1 MQARG
6 WRLATCG
13 LASSGWIVAGC
24 SLFVPEAAR
33 PPGVSTTGPATQPTT
48 RTAVAKTGFDPAKAL
63 LPLESI
69 LPAVQMPAPAE
80 KPDRAIPPQAVK
92 HYLAA
97 RDLFHRWMNA
107 EAISELEE
115 ALRYDPGSAECHLL
129 LGRSARRSGNL
140 GQARNHLREAAKL
153 CPDDVTCQYLLGWL
167 AAKSGRSDEALQHF
181 RLALMC
187 SDADPKRAET
197 LLTRFRIG
205 EVLMAQGYLSAGI
218 EQFEAFEEAVA
229 DTRGR
234 SWRNRELLTLIR
246 TRPALPAWQIGQA
259 AMQLHRYD
267 QASRAFERV
276 LKREP
281 DNPRAK
287 VRYAQTLARSK
298 RREKALEL
306 ARELALSKDKPEAGV
321 ELLGWIYRDAK
332 RPEGLTQELQKL
344 LEAHPDRGELG
355 TMLAETLI
363 GFGHKDQAER
373 VLRQLIKDKPE
384 LVPAY
389 VRLAGLLREQG
400 RAAEAVRVLAGAIAA
415 GPQTHAGVLRAVAQL
430 GSDTKTVR
438 QLIGQAEKILA
449 ADEKSH
455 ALNYVM
461 GLVAYHGDRQDLAV
475 RYFDRT
481 VELKPGF
488 LPAYLSLGRLYV
500 ARFEWEPAI
509 EVADRAEKAGHKTPA
524 VTYLRAQGH
533 DGLDDID
540 KAVKAYQQVIQ
551 ADPKSVAAM
560 VALGRS
566 YERMGQPN
574 KARKEYQRVLK
585 IAPANDV
592 AGERLIRLLL
602 AQGEGE
608 EAKRAL
614 QRFRR
619 ANGGRG
625 VLGRC
630 LAVMASGGDMGRY
643 RRLLGKL
650 LEQSPKEPQT
660 RYDLAVSF
668 YSTRAYD
675 RAREEV
681 DRVLELAPGHQ
692 RARLLIAGLCRK
704 QLNYGGAVKVLA
716 GLLREHPNRHAW
728 LLRRAEV
735 HLDMQDYDRAA
746 EVFKRL
752 IARAPNTGYQRV
764 YRHRLVGVHLAARKH
779 DQGVAV
785 AERWVKEDP
794 TCRTARRML
803 VEALHEAGKDDQ
815 AIQLA
820 KDWLAADA
828 AKAAKADKG
837 KSDEGQQEGRS
848 LLMAVYVAAKQT
860 DQALE
865 TLTGWMEEDPSNRSL
880 FRQTWIVLSNAKRYE
895 DAAELCRSAIVTVR
909 RPQGYRL
916 MLAQTYLDADQ
927 YDKALDV
934 LKGIPK
940 SARDNLVRRLEISA
954 LLDAKRYDQAA
965 RVAKE
970 AAGRAQEDGVQ
981 LAMSRLLVLVYQ
993 RQDKMDLAEK
1003 ELERIYAKQPKDP
1016 GINNDLGYT
1025 WADTGRN
1032 VERAERMVRYALGEE
1047 PRNAAYMD
1055 SLGWVLYKKGD
1066 FAPAVHFLRKATRAA
1081 GGDDPIIFD
1090 HLGDACWRLGRRDE
1104 AKQHWQQAV
1113 KLSLK
1118 EQSEGK
1124 DPADPKMLSRARK
1137 KLTELEQ
1144 GAEPTVS
1151 DVAGPAAST
1160 QQTGAG
1166 RGGPSSSSA
1175 QAEAGSKK

>member
-13 LASSGWIVAGC
+13 LALAGWVVAGC
-24 SLFVPEAAR
+24 SLFVSKTAP
-33 PPGVSTTGPATQPTT
+33 PPGVSATGPSTQPTT
-48 RTAVAKTGFDPAKAL
+48 GTAADKTSFDPAKAL

-69 LPAVQMPAPAE
+69 PPPVQMPAPTE

-115 ALRYDPGSAECHLL
+115 ALRYDPGSPESHLL
-129 LGRSARRSGNL
+129 LGRAARRSGNL

-153 CPDDVTCQYLLGWL
+153 RPDDVTCQYLLGWL
-167 AAKSGRSDEALQHF
+167 AARSGRAEEALHHF
-181 RLALMC
+181 RLALTC

-197 LLTRFRIG
+197 LLTRFRLG
-205 EVLMAQGYLSAGI
+205 EVLMAKGHLSAGI
-218 EQFEAFEEAVA
+218 EQFEAFEKGVA
-229 DTRGR
+229 DARAR

-267 QASRAFERV
+267 QAAGAFERV
-276 LKREP
+276 LEHEP

-287 VRYAQTLARSK
+287 VRYAQTLARAK
-298 RREKALEL
+298 RREEALAL
-306 ARELALSKDKPEAGV
+306 ARELALSKEKPEAGV

-344 LEAHPDRGELG
+344 LEAHPDRGDLG

-363 GFGHKDQAER
+363 GFGHKDQAEG
-373 VLRQLIKDKPE
+373 VLRQLIKEKPG

-389 VRLAGLLREQG
+389 IRLAGLLREQG
-400 RAAEAVRVLAGAIAA
+400 RAAEAVRVLAGAVAA

-438 QLIGQAEKILA
+438 QLIGQAEEILA
-449 ADEKSH
+449 ADPKSH

-461 GLVAYHGDRQDLAV
+461 GLVAYHGDRPDLAV

-481 VELKPGF
+481 VELKPAF
-488 LPAYLSLGRLYV
+488 LPGYLSLGRLYL

-509 EVADRAEKAGHKTPA
+509 EVADRAEKAGQKTPA
-524 VTYLRAQGH
+524 ITYLRAQAH
-533 DGLDDID
+533 DGLDDVE
-540 KAVKAYQQVIQ
+540 KAVKAYQQVIE

-560 VALGRS
+560 VALGRL

-574 KARKEYQRVLK
+574 KARQEYQRVLK
-585 IAPANDV
+585 IAPANGM

-619 ANGGRG
+619 ANGSRA

-630 LAVMASGGDMGRY
+630 LAVMASGGKMERY

-650 LEQSPKEPQT
+650 LEQSPKEVQT

-668 YSTRAYD
+668 YSTGAYD
-675 RAREEV
+675 RAREEA
-681 DRVLELAPGHQ
+681 DRILELAPAHQ
-692 RARLLIAGLCRK
+692 QARLLMAGLCGK
-704 QLNYGGAVKVLA
+704 QLNYGGAIKVLA
-716 GLLREHPNRHAW
+716 GLLREHPNRPAW
-728 LLRRAEV
+728 LLRQAEV
-735 HLDMQDYDRAA
+735 HLDMQDYERAA

-752 IARAPNTGYQRV
+752 IARAPNTGYKRV
-764 YRHRLVGVHLAARKH
+764 YRHRLVGVHLAARAH
-779 DQGVAV
+779 DQAVAV
-785 AERWVKEDP
+785 AEHWLKEDP
-794 TCRTARRML
+794 TCQTARRML
-803 VEALHEAGKDDQ
+803 VEALHDAGKDGR

-820 KDWLAADA
+820 KDWLAADVAKA
-828 AKAAKADKG
+828 AKAAKG
-837 KSDEGQQEGRS
+837 KSDAVQQEGRS

-865 TLTGWMEEDPSNRSL
+865 TLMGWMEEDPSNRAL

-895 DAAELCRSAIVTVR
+895 DAAELCESAIATAR
-909 RPQGYRL
+909 RPQAYRL

-927 YDKALDV
+927 YDKALGV
-934 LKGIPK
+934 LKRIPK
-940 SARDNLVRRLEISA
+940 SDRDNLVRRLEISA
-954 LLDAKRYDQAA
+954 LLDAKRYDQAV

-970 AAGRAQEDGVQ
+970 AAGRAENDEVR

-1025 WADTGRN
+1025 WADAGRN
-1032 VERAERMVRYALGEE
+1032 VEQAERMVRYALGEE

-1104 AKQHWQQAV
+1104 AKQHWQEAV
-1113 KLSLK
+1113 KLALK

-1124 DPADPKMLSRARK
+1124 DPADPKMLSRARQ

-1144 GAEPTVS
+1144 GGEPAVS
-1151 DVAGPAAST
+1151 DVVGPAAST
-1160 QQTGAG
+1160 QRTGAER
-1166 RGGPSSSSA
+1166 RGSSSSSA
-1175 QAEAGSKK
+1175 QVEAGSDR